1 MSCCLTVCIGVG
13 PSRTADLNLAKSAA
27 ASLVSHLNDISPQGF
42 MALLNAKCAALGLN
56 FVVTNMSVS
65 QQPTFTDPSAG
76 SGSDTVVIVLVIV
89 IIALV
94 IGTGAYLLCRKKH
107 DPTDNLKL
115 FKQPDGNE
123 TLQQK
128 NKVPGMGDP
137 LDDKTVQI

>member
-1 MSCCLTVCIGVG
+1 MTQS
-13 PSRTADLNLAKSAA
+13 TAD
-27 ASLVSHLNDISPQGF
+27 GW
-42 MALLNAKCAALGLN
+42 CGRRRRWWWWWRLGLN

-128 NKVPGMGDP
+128 NKVVSEIM
-137 LDDKTVQI
+137 L